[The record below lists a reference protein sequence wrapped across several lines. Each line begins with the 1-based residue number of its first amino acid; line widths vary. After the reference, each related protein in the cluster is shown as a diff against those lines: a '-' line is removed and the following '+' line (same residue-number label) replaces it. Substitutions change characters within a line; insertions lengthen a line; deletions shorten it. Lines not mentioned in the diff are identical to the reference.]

1 MRQRCA
7 YSLIAPMPKRTAV
20 DRRARALRLK
30 STASGPESAH
40 PPTWIKP
47 QLTRLAE
54 EAPEG
59 TDWLHEIKYDGYRMH
74 ARIDGDKIQLLTR
87 TGLDWS
93 HRYKR
98 TIEALRSLRVRSAY
112 LDGELCALNADG
124 VPVFSRLQAAMD
136 EGRTDQLV
144 FLAFDLLFLNG
155 QSTAQLPLIERK
167 ERLKRLFKKDI
178 QGLRYNEHVT
188 GDGPRFREH
197 ACKLGLEG
205 VISKRADRPYAPG
218 DRGIWVKS
226 KCLNREE
233 FVVVGWTDP
242 EGSRRHIGALLLGY
256 YTEDGRLHYAGR
268 AGTGMND
275 RELKRLA
282 GVLAPLQAPKMPLAA
297 PPPRDNR
304 FGSPLKLS
312 KVHWV
317 RPVVV
322 VEVTYLTWTEGG
334 LLRAV
339 SYQGQREDKTARRS
353 CDLLRFL
360 RGRSLDEWQ
369 ARGVR

>member
-1 MRQRCA
+1 
-7 YSLIAPMPKRTAV
+7 
-20 DRRARALRLK
+20 
-30 STASGPESAH
+30 
-40 PPTWIKP
+40 
-47 QLTRLAE
+47 
-54 EAPEG
+54 
-59 TDWLHEIKYDGYRMH
+59 
-74 ARIDGDKIQLLTR
+74 
-87 TGLDWS
+87 
-93 HRYKR
+93 
-98 TIEALRSLRVRSAY
+98 
-112 LDGELCALNADG
+112 
-124 VPVFSRLQAAMD
+124 MD
-136 EGRTDQLV
+136 EGRSDQLV
-144 FLAFDLLFLNG
+144 FFAFDLLFFNG

-167 ERLKRLFKKDI
+167 ERLHRLFKKEI
-178 QGLRYNEHVT
+178 PGLRCSEHVV
-188 GDGPRFREH
+188 GDGPRFRAQ

-205 VISKRADRPYAPG
+205 VISKRADRPYAPS

-242 EGSRRHIGALLLGY
+242 EGSRAHIGALLLGY

-282 GVLAPLQAPKMPLAA
+282 GVLAPLRVPKMALAA

-312 KVHWV
+312 KVHWI
-317 RPVVV
+317 RPEVV

-339 SYQGQREDKTARRS
+339 SYEGQREDKPARQVVRS
-353 CDLLRFL
+353 IPHLP
-360 RGRSLDEWQ
+360 
-369 ARGVR
+369 